1 MKDRSWD
8 AAKKSLLSNIN
19 GFLSGLKGYK
29 AFVDNFEV
37 PKINWKEVR
46 PYLAME
52 HFNVETIESK
62 NRAAAGL
69 CAWVVNIVKYHDT
82 IVSVEPK
89 RMALKDANMRLSAAN
104 EKLDKVNTHVAGL
117 TAKLKKLTDAY
128 DEANRKKQAA
138 IDEVELGQRRLDLAQ
153 RLTGALG
160 AEKVRWAENVVELES
175 KSKFL
180 VGDVLLASAFISY
193 IGPFTKEY
201 RDRLISEKWVPYLSK
216 ALGLNDEMQPV
227 GVPMSPEANPV
238 AILCTEADIARWNSF
253 HLPADRVSI
262 ENAAVAMNSARWP
275 LLIDPQLQAIAWI
288 KEMEKNNN
296 LTLLR
301 LGKKNMMRDVSKAIE
316 EGYTVVIENMYE
328 KMDAVMMPVVSR
340 QIYLRGTRQ
349 FVSLGDDEI
358 AWNSSFKLILHTK
371 LANPHFPPELQAE
384 TTLVN
389 FTVTENGLEDQL
401 LALVVRKERTDLAEE
416 RARLI
421 QQENQFKMK
430 LKELEDEILF
440 RLASAEGD
448 ITTDVALI
456 EALEDA
462 KRTSNDIQAKMKIS
476 KTTQE
481 EINTASEKYRLVAS
495 RGALLFFL
503 MNSLN
508 RIHSYYM
515 YSLNAFVVT
524 FLRGI
529 DMVSDSATKSSSAGK
544 KSLLSRF
551 KRAAKKVIDRKSV
564 V

>member
-1 MKDRSWD
+1 M
-8 AAKKSLLSNIN
+8 
-19 GFLSGLKGYK
+19 G
-29 AFVDNFEV
+29 
-37 PKINWKEVR
+37 
-46 PYLAME
+46 
-52 HFNVETIESK
+52 
-62 NRAAAGL
+62 
-69 CAWVVNIVKYHDT
+69 
-82 IVSVEPK
+82 
-89 RMALKDANMRLSAAN
+89 
-104 EKLDKVNTHVAGL
+104 
-117 TAKLKKLTDAY
+117 
-128 DEANRKKQAA
+128 
-138 IDEVELGQRRLDLAQ
+138 
-153 RLTGALG
+153 
-160 AEKVRWAENVVELES
+160 
-175 KSKFL
+175 
-180 VGDVLLASAFISY
+180 
-193 IGPFTKEY
+193 
-201 RDRLISEKWVPYLSK
+201 
-216 ALGLNDEMQPV
+216 
-227 GVPMSPEANPV
+227 ANPV

-301 LGKKNMMRDVSKAIE
+301 LGKKNMMRGVSKGIE
-316 EGYTVVIENMYE
+316 EGHTIVIENMYE

-340 QIYLRGTRQ
+340 QVYLRGNRQ

-358 AWNSSFKLILHTK
+358 VWNPSFKLFLHTK

-476 KTTQE
+476 KITQE
-481 EINTASEKYRLVAS
+481 EINSASEKYRLVAS

-529 DMVSDSATKSSSAGK
+529 DMVSSTSKGTNVAKT
-544 KSLLSRF
+544 SLLSRF
-551 KRAAKKVIDRKSV
+551 KRAAKKVIMVQRFSWNSDILHGHSLPQKSIVDKAAPTNIEANTLTDEQLKERCSIWIKSITSV
-564 V
+564 VFNYIRRGLFDDHKQTIAMQLAIRCELKSNDLQSD